1 MKKMKKALVNL
12 TIAGAMILPGQV
24 MAEAGPTLKMVQG
37 RGTLLCTGHNGS
49 FKGFAEV
56 DDKGNW
62 HGLDIDLCRALAA
75 ATLGSAEAVQFVP
88 ISWAQRFPAIQS
100 GDVDVIIKATGWTFG
115 RDTDIGLQF
124 SRPYFIGGTQLVV
137 RKELEATSAADLDGG
152 TVCVEGGTSTER
164 SVVNYMKAKG
174 IEVDTVPFEKS
185 EETLAAYFS
194 KRCDAYAGW
203 GPNLAVVRNDAPDGA
218 DRHMILP
225 DVLEMEPTAA
235 AMRQGDDNWVDV
247 VNWTIS
253 SLVMAEENG
262 ITQAN
267 VDEIKANPSTP
278 AIAKLLGVTPGMGA
292 QLGLSDDWVYT
303 MIKEVGNYDE
313 IFERSLGKNSPYML
327 ERGLNALWSNSGL
340 FYPLVL
346 D

>member
-1 MKKMKKALVNL
+1 MLAKMAL
-12 TIAGAMILPGQV
+12 AGAMFMPGLAI
-24 MAEAGPTLKMVQG
+24 AESGETLKTAQE

-62 HGLDIDLCRALAA
+62 QGLDIDLCRALAA
-75 ATLGSAEAVQFVP
+75 AVLGSSEAVQFVP

-137 RKELEATSAADLDGG
+137 RKDLGATSTADLDGG

-164 SVVNYMKAKG
+164 TVANYMQAMG
-174 IEVDTVPFEKS
+174 IEVDMVPFEKS

-194 KRCDAYAGW
+194 RRCDAYAGW

-218 DRHMILP
+218 ENHMILP

-247 VNWTIS
+247 VNWTFS
-253 SLVMAEENG
+253 SLLMAEENG

-267 VDEIKANPSTP
+267 VDEIKANPPTP
-278 AIAKLLGVTPGMGA
+278 AIAKLLGVTPGMGS

-303 MIKEVGNYDE
+303 MIKEVGNYGE
-313 IFERSLGKNSPYML
+313 IFERSLGHDSSYNL
-327 ERGLNALWSNSGL
+327 DRGLNGLWSDGGL
-340 FYPLVL
+340 FYALVL